1 MLASLASTY
10 KYGGG
15 YYLYV
20 WDFPGDSVVKN
31 LPAIQETR
39 VQFLGLEDP
48 LEKEMTTHSSMLVWE
63 MPRTEE
69 PGGPRSTVLQGVGH
83 ELMTKPTPT
92 K

>member
-1 MLASLASTY
+1 MLASLAFTY

-69 PGGPRSTVLQGVGH
+69 PGGPRSIVLQGVGH

>member
-1 MLASLASTY
+1 M
-10 KYGGG
+10 
-15 YYLYV
+15 YV

-39 VQFLGLEDP
+39 VQFLGREVP

-69 PGGPRSTVLQGVGH
+69 PGGP
-83 ELMTKPTPT
+83 
-92 K
+92 

>member
-69 PGGPRSTVLQGVGH
+69 PGGPRSIVLQGVRH

>member
-1 MLASLASTY
+1 M
-10 KYGGG
+10 
-15 YYLYV
+15 YV

-39 VQFLGLEDP
+39 VQFLGREVP

-69 PGGPRSTVLQGVGH
+69 PGGPWSIGLQGGGH
-83 ELMTKPTPT
+83 ELMTNTYFT
-92 K
+92 YNII